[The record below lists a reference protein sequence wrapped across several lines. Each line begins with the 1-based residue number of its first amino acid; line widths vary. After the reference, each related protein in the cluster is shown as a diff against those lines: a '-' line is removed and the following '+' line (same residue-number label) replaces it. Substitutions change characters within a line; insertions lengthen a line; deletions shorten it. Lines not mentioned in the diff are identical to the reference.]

1 MAKAKGKKSEA
12 KPAPSMEEKLAKRKL
27 DALKRGIHR
36 IGEEETMP
44 FSVHVVGLGRAG
56 ANVVARILADAP
68 DDLLAAPDSRFT
80 ALAVDIGEQDL
91 GAVEALKGRLPADRA
106 QVETLALEVPSRKEL
121 FSSLRRYR
129 EFLKLEYPRYYW
141 NPNYEPWLPSNT
153 ALPAAGESFSRSAA
167 KAIYGRAY
175 YDGARVL
182 EGALRRFAA
191 SVDATPAQSVVCVV
205 FGLGG
210 GTGSGMMVDL
220 ARHLSN
226 VCFGR
231 RNLVLGIGIAP
242 CTGDSAAHTGSHL
255 FPVLN
260 ELDCMGDNAK
270 NEGVIAV
277 WGDLY
282 RNPFT
287 GGFMVVPQ
295 EHVWQATR
303 ELGATHERVNG
314 EIASFVTRNKG
325 TELWETLRLLNWVGA
340 PPTQHAAAR
349 TQYGSKWAHVL
360 GFVDAGSAG
369 GEDLR
374 GRLGIRSSYRPEFI
388 EIRAAEPGDSNIRKA
403 AQALG
408 AAFSPVA
415 DPEVT
420 GAPGANRDSVQFV
433 LPCVSK
439 ADLDLFFDARQRY
452 DTQDWEEKL
461 SDHSWLVDLG
471 VMLCEPAIRFDG
483 MAGECLW
490 GCACWVVVPYDE
502 IRGPAVAADPA
513 EAVATV

>member
-1 MAKAKGKKSEA
+1 MAASDTKEA
-12 KPAPSMEEKLAKRKL
+12 AAQAAASMDERLARRKI

-36 IGEEETMP
+36 IGEEQTMP

-56 ANVVARILADAP
+56 ANVVAQVLKDAP
-68 DDLLAAPDSRFT
+68 DDFLADDSSRFT
-80 ALAVDIGEQDL
+80 ALAIDIGDQDL
-91 GAVEALKGRLPADRA
+91 GAVQEAAGRFPADKA
-106 QVETLALEVPSRKEL
+106 QVETLALEVPSRKDL
-121 FSSLRRYR
+121 FASLRRYR
-129 EFLKLEYPRYYW
+129 EFLKLEFPRYYW

-153 ALPAAGESFSRSAA
+153 TLPEAGAPVSRSIA

-175 YDGARVL
+175 YDGDRAM
-182 EGALRRFAA
+182 EAALRRFAA
-191 SVDATPAQSVVCVV
+191 SVDATSAQSVVCVV

-220 ARHLSN
+220 TRHLSN

-231 RNLVLGIGIAP
+231 RVLVVGIGIAP
-242 CTGDSAAHTGSHL
+242 CEGDSEAHRGSHL

-270 NEGVIAV
+270 NEGVITV

-287 GGFMVVPQ
+287 GGFMTVPQ
-295 EHVWQATR
+295 EHIWQATGDLNATHDRVNR
-303 ELGATHERVNG
+303 EL
-314 EIASFVTRNKG
+314 ASFMTRG
-325 TELWETLRLLNWVGA
+325 RGADLWETLRLLNWVGA

-360 GFVDAGSAG
+360 SFADVG
-369 GEDLR
+369 GGAEEVKDLPA
-374 GRLGIRSSYRPEFI
+374 RLGIRDSYRPEFI
-388 EIRAAEPGDSNIRKA
+388 EVRAKDPKDENVGAMAK
-403 AQALG
+403 ALG
-408 AAFSPVA
+408 AAFSTVA
-415 DPEVT
+415 EPEV
-420 GAPGANRDSVQFV
+420 AEAADASAESVQFI

-439 ADLDLFFDARQRY
+439 SDLDLFFASREVY
-452 DTQDWEEKL
+452 DTLDWEGKL
-461 SDHSWLVDLG
+461 EQHSWLVDLG

-490 GCACWVVVPYDE
+490 GCACWVVVPYEE
-502 IRGPAVAADPA
+502 IRGPEDTSRAAAA
-513 EAVATV
+513 E